1 MARLTL
7 DPSTYPSATLALLAP
22 HAWQAPATS
31 IDTLTTSSAA
41 GWNACIAPHSPHLSP
56 LGTKP
61 RLSRRARAQVE
72 RGGLTRREMEVLRL
86 VANGHTDREIA
97 HTLVLSPRTIEM
109 HVANSLGKLGCR
121 SRAHAVSRAAE
132 LNLLSGTA
140 ALW

>member
-1 MARLTL
+1 MASLTL

-22 HAWQAPATS
+22 HEWQAHAS
-31 IDTLTTSSAA
+31 ITDTLTTSSAA
-41 GWNACIAPHSPHLSP
+41 GWNACIAPSSNQLSHTP
-56 LGTKP
+56 KP

-97 HTLVLSPRTIEM
+97 HALVLSPRTIEM
-109 HVANSLGKLGCR
+109 HVANSLGKLNCR

-132 LNLLSGTA
+132 LNLLTGTA

>member
-22 HAWQAPATS
+22 HEWQAQAS
-31 IDTLTTSSAA
+31 ITDTLTTSSAA

-56 LGTKP
+56 AAKP

-121 SRAHAVSRAAE
+121 SRAHAVRRAAE